1 MTQNRLTCNDCDE
14 LLSAY
19 FENDLDDAAR
29 ADFESH
35 AASCARCHGL
45 IADIDGIR
53 TEAASLRDIVPSKD
67 LWRGIESRIQPA
79 VVSVSARHE
88 RAGMSRRMLVAAA
101 AALVVAA
108 SGVTYVATS
117 RTFGEPESPR
127 RVVDEAKGIRLPGP
141 ISEALP
147 STPRVAA
154 DLKPSVG
161 SIERSGTLDASVL
174 KPLSPGR
181 VRGSQSSGRGS
192 IALATLPTAAMTASE
207 KVLSSEIATLQAIVT
222 EKRARLDPAT
232 VRVVEDNLNLID
244 VAVKQARAALARDPA
259 SGFLT
264 GTLDNVLQKKVEL
277 LRTVALLASRS

>member
-1 MTQNRLTCNDCDE
+1 MTKNRLTCTDCDE
-14 LLSAY
+14 LFPAY
-19 FENDLDDAAR
+19 FENDLDDATR

-35 AASCARCHGL
+35 AAACARCQGL

-53 TEAASLRDIVPSKD
+53 TEAASLRDMVPSKD

-88 RAGMSRRMLVAAA
+88 RAGMSRWMLVAAA
-101 AALVVAA
+101 AALVVAT

-117 RTFGEPESPR
+117 RIVGERDGPR
-127 RVVDEAKGIRLPGP
+127 QAVDEAGGIRLPGP

-161 SIERSGTLDASVL
+161 SIEGSGR
-174 KPLSPGR
+174 GR
-181 VRGSQSSGRGS
+181 QSSGRGS
-192 IALATLPTAAMTASE
+192 VALATLPSPIMTASE

-259 SGFLT
+259 SGFLI

-277 LRTVALLASRS
+277 LRTVALLPSRS